1 MNGTKV
7 GRRKRN
13 LFHLEVRKG
22 TIEDD
27 VQTLVMTAGESVQ
40 KKKPQP

>member
-1 MNGTKV
+1 MVTNGTKV

-13 LFHLEVRKG
+13 LFYLEVRKD

-27 VQTLVMTAGESVQ
+27 MQSLVSQLESIGIDW
-40 KKKPQP
+40 

>member
-1 MNGTKV
+1 MAPKWEG
-7 GRRKRN
+7 GRN

-27 VQTLVMTAGESVQ
+27 VQTLLTGESVQ